1 MIPAAFDYA
10 APATVRE
17 AVALLRGRAGDA
29 RALAGGQSLI
39 PMMRMRLVNP
49 ALVVDLGRVRDLA
62 YVREH
67 DLGGLG
73 GHVRS
78 ADPPAVRGGLAI
90 GAMTTYRTLETSSL
104 VRERF
109 PLLAEAVA
117 RIADLQVRNRGTIG
131 GALAHADPSA
141 DLPALM
147 VAAEARIATAGGR
160 RARSI
165 AASRFFV
172 DAFTTALGETEIITE
187 VRLPALPARTGGA
200 YEKLANRASHFA
212 IVGVAALVTLDA
224 TGACSRVRIGVIGA
238 GPAAGR
244 ARRAERYLT
253 GRAPTPAALEAAA
266 ARAGHGIDFTDD
278 LHGSAAYRE
287 HLTRRLTFRTLSA
300 AVERAG

>member
-17 AVALLRGRAGDA
+17 AVGLLRGRAGDA
-29 RALAGGQSLI
+29 RPLAGGQSLI
-39 PMMRMRLVNP
+39 PMMRLRLVNP
-49 ALVVDLGRVRDLA
+49 ALVVDLARIRDLA

-67 DLGGLG
+67 D
-73 GHVRS
+73 
-78 ADPPAVRGGLAI
+78 GGLAI
-90 GAMTTYRTLETSSL
+90 GAMTTYRTIETSAL

-109 PLLAEAVA
+109 PLLAEVA
-117 RIADLQVRNRGTIG
+117 GQVADLQVRNRGTIG

-172 DAFTTALGETEIITE
+172 DAFTTALGETEIVTE
-187 VRLPALPARTGGA
+187 VRLPALAPRTGGA

-224 TGACSRVRIGVIGA
+224 AGVCSRVRIGVTGA
-238 GPAAGR
+238 GPAASR
-244 ARRAERYLT
+244 ARRAERYLA
-253 GRAPTPAALEAAA
+253 GRAPTEAALEAAA
-266 ARAGHGIDFTDD
+266 ARAGDGIDFTDD
-278 LHGSAAYRE
+278 LHGSADYRE
-287 HLTRRLTFRTLSA
+287 HLTQRLTFRALSA

>member
-17 AVALLRGRAGDA
+17 AVGLLRGRAGDA
-29 RALAGGQSLI
+29 RPLAGGQSLI
-39 PMMRMRLVNP
+39 PMMRLRLVNP
-49 ALVVDLGRVRDLA
+49 ALVVDLARIRDLA
-62 YVREH
+62 YVRDH
-67 DLGGLG
+67 D
-73 GHVRS
+73 
-78 ADPPAVRGGLAI
+78 GGLAI
-90 GAMTTYRTLETSSL
+90 GAMTTYRAIETSAL

-109 PLLAEAVA
+109 PLLAEVA
-117 RIADLQVRNRGTIG
+117 GQVADLQVRNRGTIG

-147 VAAEARIATAGGR
+147 VAAEARIATAGGP

-172 DAFTTALGETEIITE
+172 DAFTTALDETEIITE
-187 VRLPALPARTGGA
+187 VRLPAHLRTAGGARVGGA

-287 HLTRRLTFRTLSA
+287 HLTHRLALRALIA

>member
-29 RALAGGQSLI
+29 RPLAGGQSLI
-39 PMMRMRLVNP
+39 PMMRLRLVNP
-49 ALVVDLGRVRDLA
+49 ALVVDLSRVRGLA
-62 YVREH
+62 YVREQ
-67 DLGGLG
+67 D
-73 GHVRS
+73 
-78 ADPPAVRGGLAI
+78 GGLAI

-131 GALAHADPSA
+131 GALAHADPAA

-147 VAAEARIATAGGR
+147 VAADAVIRVSGMR
-160 RARSI
+160 SRSI

-287 HLTRRLTFRTLSA
+287 HLTHRLALRALSA

>member
-49 ALVVDLGRVRDLA
+49 ALVVDLSRVRGLA

-147 VAAEARIATAGGR
+147 VAADAVIRVSGMR
-160 RARSI
+160 SRSI

-224 TGACSRVRIGVIGA
+224 AGACSRVRIGITGA
-238 GPAAGR
+238 GPAASR
-244 ARRAERYLT
+244 AHRAERYLA
-253 GRAPTPAALEAAA
+253 GRAPTEAALEAAA

-287 HLTRRLTFRTLSA
+287 HLTRRLAFRALSA